1 MSGGLLIAG
10 TTSDAGKSVV
20 TAGICRWLARQGVK
34 VAPFKA
40 QNMSLNSFVTREGA
54 EIGRAQAMQ
63 AQAARVEPT
72 ALMNPVLL
80 KPGGDRTSQV
90 VLMGRPVGEMSA
102 RGFFGTAG
110 PAERPPSAEAS
121 AGDRLRGGARKH
133 SWRPSST
140 VWLSC
145 GARMTR

>member
-1 MSGGLLIAG
+1 MSGRGTGGLLVAG

-20 TAGICRWLARQGVK
+20 TAGICRWLARKGIR

-40 QNMSLNSFVTREGA
+40 QNMSLNSYVTADGA

-63 AQAARVEPT
+63 AAAARVEPS

-90 VLMGRPVGEMSA
+90 VLLGKAVGEMSA
-102 RGFFGTAG
+102 RGYFGRL
-110 PAERPPSAEAS
+110 PWVSAPDLS
-121 AGDRLRGGARKH
+121 ADGRR
-133 SWRPSST
+133 
-140 VWLSC
+140 
-145 GARMTR
+145 